1 MKKNKPAGEKKIES
15 NPQANPTNQANIS
28 HPVSTTGKT
37 DIDFFDQV
45 NSFVTKITSNI
56 EARRVFV
63 GLFIDELL
71 KRHPNAIAG
80 LLLNQWHDT
89 HSATK
94 FYLNNT
100 NRENCQHLPQLLAKE
115 LGLINTPS
123 PEFLN
128 IEFSN
133 TGSSNA
139 GSSNTQS
146 SNTGASNS
154 NDLQPVTTHIWKI
167 GESGFTYGAFL
178 LACNKPLTSNESL
191 FYDSLAK
198 ALLPVFK
205 CLLVIDERDFLRYSQ
220 QVQSSIDP
228 ETGLYNLEF
237 LIGFLQQQL
246 LFSFRQKSPVGL
258 LILDVDHFE
267 HIKEEHGLPIA
278 AKTLNQIASH
288 ILKLTRA
295 SDLMARYGPDEIAV
309 VLPNTDL
316 PGARVL
322 AEKLRLEI
330 QQLNLLPKAKGKSGK
345 ATVSVGCAAFDM
357 NDLNPETILRNAKLA
372 LMQAKNEG
380 RNKVCTH

>member
-1 MKKNKPAGEKKIES
+1 MKKNKSGAPASNLPISDNAALFEKVNNFI
-15 NPQANPTNQANIS
+15 
-28 HPVSTTGKT
+28 TT
-37 DIDFFDQV
+37 
-45 NSFVTKITSNI
+45 ITSNI
-56 EARRVFV
+56 EARRAFIS
-63 GLFIDELL
+63 LFLDELSKL
-71 KRHPNAIAG
+71 KPGALCG

-89 HSATK
+89 HSAAK
-94 FYLNNT
+94 FYLTGTTGTQTNT
-100 NRENCQHLPQLLAKE
+100 HQQLPQLLAKE
-115 LGLINTPS
+115 LGLLNTPS

-128 IEFSN
+128 TN
-133 TGSSNA
+133 TVHSS
-139 GSSNTQS
+139 STTNTS
-146 SNTGASNS
+146 LT
-154 NDLQPVTTHIWKI
+154 PHIWKV

-178 LACNKPLTSNESL
+178 IACDKPLSVDESL
-191 FYDSLAK
+191 FYNSLAK

-205 CLLVIDERDFLRYSQ
+205 CLLVIDERDFLRHNQ
-220 QVQSSIDP
+220 QAHSSIDP

-258 LILDVDHFE
+258 LILDIDHFE
-267 HIKEEHGLPIA
+267 RIKEEHGLPIA

-316 PGARVL
+316 PGSRVL

-330 QQLNLLPKAKGKSGK
+330 QQLNSLPKIKGKTSK

-357 NDLNPETILRNAKLA
+357 ADLNPETILRNAKLA

-380 RNKVCTH
+380 RNKVCAL